1 MFLGMDVLAST
12 YMDPT
17 PVARYTVSA
26 EVLEGMSEVLVL
38 KMFVH
43 FGGDICLPKMQDVDE
58 QSS

>member
-1 MFLGMDVLAST
+1 MLAST